1 MKELFAKRLKSARV
15 RAGMSQDE
23 LVHRMDNIVSKNSIS
38 KYEKAEMLP
47 DSKVLVAL
55 AKALDVKTDYF
66 FREFKVEIEN
76 IEFRKKR
83 LGVKKVNA
91 IKEKVIDNVE
101 RYLELEQFLGLTSTF
116 ENPIVSL
123 KINSKNDVENAV
135 NHLLEGWKIGYNAL
149 PNVIDLLEDKHI
161 KVIEI
166 DAPAE
171 FDGFSGWADGTFPVI
186 VLNQNYGLERK
197 RFTALHELGHL
208 VLQFDSGIEHKVI
221 EKMCHQFAGAM
232 LMPEKTFKRE
242 FGGKRSS
249 LSLNELIS
257 IKEEYGI
264 SIQAIMARAKDFEFI
279 SENRYR
285 SFRIYIS
292 KNREEKDLG
301 QYIGRESSHRFKQ
314 LLYRAASEEI
324 ISMSKAAN
332 LSNQKLAA
340 FRKELI
346 AI

>member
-15 RAGMSQDE
+15 RAVLSQDE
-23 LVHRMDNIVSKNSIS
+23 LVDKMNNIISKNAIS
-38 KYEKAEMLP
+38 KYEKGLMLP
-47 DSKVLVAL
+47 DSYVLIGLANAL
-55 AKALDVKTDYF
+55 GVKTDYF
-66 FREFKVEIEN
+66 FREFNVAIDN
-76 IEFRKKR
+76 IEFRKKK

-91 IKEKVIDNVE
+91 IKEKVIDIVE
-101 RYLELEQFLGLTSTF
+101 RYLELEQFLNLNSTF
-116 ENPIVSL
+116 ENPIEL
-123 KINSKNDVENAV
+123 IKINNKEDIENAV
-135 NHLLEGWKIGYNAL
+135 NKLLVKWQLGYNAL

-166 DAPAE
+166 DAPME

-208 VLQFDSGIEHKVI
+208 VMQINPNYESKAV

-232 LMPEKTFKRE
+232 LMPEKTFAME

-249 LSLNELIS
+249 VSLNELVAM
-257 IKEEYGI
+257 KEEYGI
-264 SIQAIMARAKDFEFI
+264 SIQAIMARAKDFDFI
-279 SENRYR
+279 SEHRYK

-292 KNREEKDLG
+292 KNRSEQGLG
-301 QYIGRESSHRFKQ
+301 NYIGRESSHRFKQ

-332 LSNQKLAA
+332 LSNQKLAE

>member
-186 VLNQNYGLERK
+186 VLNQNS
-197 RFTALHELGHL
+197 
-208 VLQFDSGIEHKVI
+208 QF
-221 EKMCHQFAGAM
+221 
-232 LMPEKTFKRE
+232 
-242 FGGKRSS
+242 
-249 LSLNELIS
+249 
-257 IKEEYGI
+257 
-264 SIQAIMARAKDFEFI
+264 
-279 SENRYR
+279 
-285 SFRIYIS
+285 
-292 KNREEKDLG
+292 
-301 QYIGRESSHRFKQ
+301 
-314 LLYRAASEEI
+314 
-324 ISMSKAAN
+324 
-332 LSNQKLAA
+332 
-340 FRKELI
+340 
-346 AI
+346 